1 VRDPLQGGDRDEGG
15 PQGRRRIATMEEVA
29 KVAGVSKATVSRVL
43 NDSPRISEKTRARV
57 REVVRALGYEPNY
70 IARSLSKQNTHS
82 IGVVL
87 EDIVNPFFAQVAK
100 GIETVLKAG
109 GYTMVLTS
117 SDFVYEEE
125 LELTR
130 TLLRYKVD
138 GILITPVQADSL
150 AVNILRSRGVPFFI
164 MNAKSDD
171 PEVNWID
178 SDNRLGGYLA
188 TRHLLGLGH
197 RRFLTLFSNRLQ
209 GTRDRLEGFKQAI
222 AEKGL
227 VLSDQILIGDATF
240 REDGYRLLE
249 RFIAER
255 GTAALPS
262 AVVAVND
269 AVAIGAMECLFEHGV
284 RIPADVS
291 IIGYDDIYFAS
302 LTRVPLTTIHQSKFR
317 MGEIAA
323 RGLLEMLRQ
332 GGSPAAGHHFLIHPK
347 LVVRE
352 SCREPQ
358 T

>member
-1 VRDPLQGGDRDEGG
+1 
-15 PQGRRRIATMEEVA
+15 MEEVA
-29 KVAGVSKATVSRVL
+29 RVAGVSKATVSRVL
-43 NDSPRISEKTRARV
+43 NDSPRISARTRARV
-57 REVVRALGYEPNY
+57 QEVVRSLGYEPNY
-70 IARSLSKQNTHS
+70 IARSLSKQKTHS
-82 IGVVL
+82 IGVIL

-100 GIETVLKAG
+100 GVETILKSG

-117 SDFVYEEE
+117 SGFVYEEE

-150 AVNILRSRGVPFFI
+150 AVNILRNRGVPFFI
-164 MNAKSDD
+164 MNAKSTD
-171 PEVNWID
+171 PQVNWID
-178 SDNRLGGYLA
+178 SDNRLGGYMA
-188 TRHLLGLGH
+188 TGHLLGLGH
-197 RRFLTLFSNRLQ
+197 RRFLALYSNRLQ

-227 VLSDQILIGDATF
+227 SASDQVLIGDATF
-240 REDGYRLLE
+240 REDGYRLLK
-249 RFIAER
+249 RFIEER
-255 GTAALPS
+255 GVEALPT
-262 AVVAVND
+262 AVVGVND

-284 RIPADVS
+284 RIPGDVS

-323 RGLLEMLRQ
+323 RGLLEMLREEP
-332 GGSPAAGHHFLIHPK
+332 GPREGHHFLIHPK

-352 SCREPQ
+352 SCQEPRG
-358 T
+358 